1 MEGVSVIMEHS
12 GLIILFNPN
21 DVPENL
27 IFNSIALHTLET
39 TCKSVGALTVV
50 NVHGD
55 CENLYNLLFDL
66 TAMSV
71 NYFIKIF

>member
-1 MEGVSVIMEHS
+1 MGVMILMNYDRFVIF
-12 GLIILFNPN
+12 FNPN

-27 IFNSIALHTLET
+27 IFNSIEPHTLKSK
-39 TCKSVGALTVV
+39 CNSVGSLTAVTV
-50 NVHGD
+50 YGD

-66 TAMSV
+66 TAMCV